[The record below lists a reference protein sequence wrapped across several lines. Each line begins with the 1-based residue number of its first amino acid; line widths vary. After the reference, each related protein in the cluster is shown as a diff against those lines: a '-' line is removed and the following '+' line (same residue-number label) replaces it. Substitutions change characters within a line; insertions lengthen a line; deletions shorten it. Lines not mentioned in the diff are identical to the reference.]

1 MLNKNALL
9 LHPAAKK
16 GDFAITVGTDGSR
29 FGYNN
34 GKLGG
39 SRFGA
44 ISRVPYWF
52 SGGNRYSLGALF
64 YKDGDTFVAYGY
76 TQGGSG
82 PSVSEVR
89 WLCNGGSASI
99 ALPGSFGM
107 AGTSGDVFS
116 LSKSVGK
123 TLQVFC
129 DPKPAGYL

>member
-16 GDFAITVGTDGSR
+16 GDFAITVGTVGGS
-29 FGYNN
+29 FGYSN
-34 GKLGG
+34 GSSG

-52 SGGNRYSLGALF
+52 YNGDRYSLDALF
-64 YKDGDTFVAYGY
+64 YGNGDTFVAYGF
-76 TQGGSG
+76 TRGGSG
-82 PSVSEVR
+82 PSVSKVR
-89 WLCNGGSASI
+89 WLCNGGSATIS
-99 ALPGSFGM
+99 LPGTWGM
-107 AGTSGDVFS
+107 AGAPGDVFS